1 MKKIIILACC
11 FLMGSALY
19 AQSKSELKE
28 QFDEVNA
35 ELQRLKRSDSLN
47 NLQHQATVKLL
58 EGQIADLSKTIETQN
73 TALSNYASQV
83 ERLNSEITN
92 LTQRIEK
99 EINKNT
105 VAAPRERIV
114 FISNTQNNTFTVP
127 EGKTWRILGNSLP
140 HTYYKYHR
148 DNLHITQ
155 WDSKKIVM
163 DIGRAAYYNAI
174 PEKTTF
180 KIQVP
185 TGDDRDTGYSYES
198 DAEGYI
204 IIQEWDNE

>member
-114 FISNTQNNTFTVP
+114 IISNTQNNTFTVP
-127 EGKTWRILGNSLP
+127 EGKTWRIKGCCLP
-140 HTYYKYHR
+140 HTMFRYG
-148 DNLHITQ
+148 NLHITQ
-155 WDSKKIVM
+155 WNSKKILQE
-163 DIGRAAYYNAI
+163 IGRAEYYDAI

-185 TGDDRDTGYSYES
+185 TDGDEDTGFSYENG
-198 DAEGYI
+198 AEGYL

>member
-47 NLQHQATVKLL
+47 NIQHQATVKLL

-114 FISNTQNNTFTVP
+114 IISNTQNNTFTVP
-127 EGKTWRILGNSLP
+127 EGKTWRIKGCCLP
-140 HTYYKYHR
+140 HTMFRYG
-148 DNLHITQ
+148 NLHITQ
-155 WDSKKIVM
+155 WNSKKILQE
-163 DIGRAAYYNAI
+163 IGRAEYYDAI

-185 TGDDRDTGYSYES
+185 TDGDKDTGYSYES
-198 DAEGYI
+198 GAEGHL

>member
-114 FISNTQNNTFTVP
+114 IISNTQNNTFTVP
-127 EGKTWRILGNSLP
+127 EGKTWRIKGCCLP
-140 HTYYKYHR
+140 HTMFRYG
-148 DNLHITQ
+148 NLHITQ
-155 WDSKKIVM
+155 WNSKQ
-163 DIGRAAYYNAI
+163 
-174 PEKTTF
+174 TF
-180 KIQVP
+180 
-185 TGDDRDTGYSYES
+185 
-198 DAEGYI
+198 
-204 IIQEWDNE
+204 